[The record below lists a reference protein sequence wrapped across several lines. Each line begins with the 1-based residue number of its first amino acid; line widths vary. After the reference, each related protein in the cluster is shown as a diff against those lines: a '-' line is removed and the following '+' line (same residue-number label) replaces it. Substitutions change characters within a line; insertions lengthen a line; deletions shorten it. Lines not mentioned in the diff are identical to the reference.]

1 MVDRGEFD
9 DVIAMGE
16 AVAQLGDEPPVIEE
30 PAPVAAPE
38 EAPPEPQPET
48 VPAQEST
55 SGGLGET
62 LEGESD
68 NQLDIEELLGLNK
81 APEGEE
87 PPKQDVPVEA
97 APPQEEP
104 APGSIEARFAE
115 LTGQVQRLTE
125 DNARLAARQLQE
137 SAPAAD
143 ETPKPEL
150 EQDMVDY
157 LNPYIDDAV
166 EKRVLERLGKVEKA
180 IEPVVEQSHNQQ
192 LAAVIG
198 KHVDGF
204 KSSDMNALYAELNS
218 GRLSEQETA
227 LYRDGPAGAILLA
240 KELQSRGALG
250 GVKKPTIRENPLAA
264 AHHSETAGFTPA
276 SQDDASDDTK
286 VSRLMAM
293 DPQKIRD
300 MVDGLET

>member
-30 PAPVAAPE
+30 PAPAA
-38 EAPPEPQPET
+38 A
-48 VPAQEST
+48 PAQEHT
-55 SGGLGET
+55 SGGLGDP
-62 LEGESD
+62 LEEQSD
-68 NQLDIEELLGLNK
+68 NQLDIEELLGLKK

-87 PPKQDVPVEA
+87 PPKQDVPA
-97 APPQEEP
+97 DDAPPQEEP
-104 APGSIEARFAE
+104 APDSVDQRFAE
-115 LTGQVQRLTE
+115 LAGQLKMLRE
-125 DNARLAARQLQE
+125 DNARLTARQLQE

-143 ETPKPEL
+143 EPPKPEL
-150 EQDMVDY
+150 EPDMIDY
-157 LNPYIDDAV
+157 LDPYIEAAV
-166 EKRVLERLGKVEKA
+166 EKRLGERLGKVEKA
-180 IEPVVEQSHNQQ
+180 IEPVVERTHNQQ
-192 LAAVIG
+192 LAEFIG
-198 KHVDGF
+198 EHVEGF
-204 KSSDMNALYAELNS
+204 KPSDMKALYAELNS
-218 GRLSEQETA
+218 GKLPANKEA
-227 LYRDGPAGAILLA
+227 LYRDGPVGAILLA